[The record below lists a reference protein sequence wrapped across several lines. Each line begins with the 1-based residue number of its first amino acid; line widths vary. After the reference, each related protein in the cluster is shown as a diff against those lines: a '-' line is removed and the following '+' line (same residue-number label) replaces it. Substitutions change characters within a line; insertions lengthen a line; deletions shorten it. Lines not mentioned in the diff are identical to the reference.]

1 MQDGITIIYD
11 GHCPFCSSYV
21 SMVRLRETVG
31 QVDLI
36 DARSDA
42 PSVLAAL
49 SAGYDLDK
57 GMLVTW
63 EGTQFFG
70 QDAVHLLATL
80 SAPSGSVNNLQR
92 ILFASPHR
100 AALLYPVLASG
111 RRLFLRI
118 FGRQTIAHERKN
130 RAPTE

>member
-1 MQDGITIIYD
+1 MHDGITIIYD
-11 GHCPFCSSYV
+11 GECPFCSSYV

-31 QVDLI
+31 EVELI

-49 SAGYDLDK
+49 SAGYDLDQ

-63 EGTQFFG
+63 DGKQFFG

-80 SAPSGSVNNLQR
+80 SAPSGGFNTLQR
-92 ILFASPHR
+92 LVFASPRR
-100 AALLYPVLASG
+100 AALLYPVLAGG
-111 RRLFLRI
+111 RRLFLRLV
-118 FGRQTIAHERKN
+118 GRQTIAEKRKSGA
-130 RAPTE
+130 RTE